1 MTTAKEL
8 RNMTVDELIGRALE
22 IRRAIFN
29 LRVRDT
35 TKELKNLAEITKQ
48 KRELARVLTV
58 LREKGIKL

>member
-8 RNMTVDELIGRALE
+8 RNASIDELIGQAHE

-29 LRVRDT
+29 LRVRET
-35 TKELKNLAEITKQ
+35 TKELKNVAELTNQ

-58 LREKGIKL
+58 LREKGVKI